1 MLAAMTFS
9 VPMTPAH
16 AGTQEPL
23 DAAFLDYLIAFEG
36 KDDNWTVV
44 ADGKLKKKAAKPAKE
59 KPVAKPNESQPEVK
73 S

>member
-1 MLAAMTFS
+1 MTFAL
-9 VPMTPAH
+9 PMRPAS

-44 ADGKLKKKAAKPAKE
+44 ADDKLREKVAKTPAKD
-59 KPVAKPNESQPEVK
+59 KPVANPKQSQPEVK
-73 S
+73 P